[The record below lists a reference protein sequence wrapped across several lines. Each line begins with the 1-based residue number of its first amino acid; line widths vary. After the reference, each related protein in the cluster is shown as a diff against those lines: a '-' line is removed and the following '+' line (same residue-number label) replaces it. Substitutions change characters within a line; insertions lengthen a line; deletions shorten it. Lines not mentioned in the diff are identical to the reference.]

1 MRHSSSIWYQIAFSL
16 SQTLSQDSEFTHQQ
30 MAMQA
35 ASPAA
40 ALPSAHVVGNAFVE
54 QYYHILHESPELV
67 YKFYQDSS
75 VLSRPDSNGVM
86 TSVTT
91 MQAINEKI
99 LSLDYGNYKAE
110 IETADAQESYKGG
123 VIVLVTG
130 CLTGKDNVRK
140 KFTQTFFLA
149 PQEKG
154 YFVLNDVFRYVEES
168 ELLEVINSVTVNNG
182 INNNNATMSPV
193 PLDPEPIRGPDHPPL
208 EPVATFQTEDLN
220 NSPEVCDPSD
230 HEEGSV
236 LEEEVIDEPPTHSS
250 QIETYTVVSSDPS
263 DAREQKE
270 SYASIVK
277 VNKVA
282 KASTRVYVPTSNTR
296 VVPANADLQSLGS
309 AKPSPE
315 LEASAPTGDSAPQST
330 DAHEEVEGFSIHVRN
345 LPVNA
350 MVAQLEEEFRK
361 FGPIKRGGIQVR
373 SNKQQGFCFGFVEF
387 ESLISMQSAI
397 KASPLT
403 IGGRQAV
410 VEEKRTTT
418 RVGSSARGRYP
429 SGRGGFRNDNFR
441 SRGNFG
447 GGGGRSFG
455 RNEFRN
461 QGEFLGQP
469 KGPSGHNG
477 ENYQRVD
484 QNGSGRGGRQGGM
497 NKSAASG

>member
-1 MRHSSSIWYQIAFSL
+1 
-16 SQTLSQDSEFTHQQ
+16 
-30 MAMQA
+30 
-35 ASPAA
+35 
-40 ALPSAHVVGNAFVE
+40 
-54 QYYHILHESPELV
+54 
-67 YKFYQDSS
+67 
-75 VLSRPDSNGVM
+75 
-86 TSVTT
+86 
-91 MQAINEKI
+91 
-99 LSLDYGNYKAE
+99 
-110 IETADAQESYKGG
+110 
-123 VIVLVTG
+123 
-130 CLTGKDNVRK
+130 
-140 KFTQTFFLA
+140 
-149 PQEKG
+149 
-154 YFVLNDVFRYVEES
+154 
-168 ELLEVINSVTVNNG
+168 
-182 INNNNATMSPV
+182 MSPL

-220 NSPEVCDPSD
+220 NGPEVCDPSD

-236 LEEEVIDEPPTHSS
+236 LEEEV
-250 QIETYTVVSSDPS
+250 
-263 DAREQKE
+263 
-270 SYASIVK
+270 K

-282 KASTRVYVPTSNTR
+282 KASTRVYVPTINTR

-309 AKPSPE
+309 AKPFPE

-330 DAHEEVEGFSIHVRN
+330 DAHEEVEGYSIHVRN

-373 SNKQQGFCFGFVEF
+373 SNKQGFCFGFVEF

-429 SGRGGFRNDNFR
+429 LGRGGFRNDNFR

-447 GGGGRSFG
+447 GGGGGGRSFG

-461 QGEFLGQP
+461 
-469 KGPSGHNG
+469 
-477 ENYQRVD
+477 
-484 QNGSGRGGRQGGM
+484 
-497 NKSAASG
+497 

>member
-1 MRHSSSIWYQIAFSL
+1 
-16 SQTLSQDSEFTHQQ
+16 
-30 MAMQA
+30 MAMQT

-91 MQAINEKI
+91 MQAINDKI

-110 IETADAQESYKGG
+110 IKTADAQESYKEG

-168 ELLEVINSVTVNNG
+168 ESLEVINSVTVNNG
-182 INNNNATMSPV
+182 INNSNATMSPL

-220 NSPEVCDPSD
+220 NGPEVCDPSD

-263 DAREQKE
+263 DAHEQKK

-277 VNKVA
+277 VSKVA

-330 DAHEEVEGFSIHVRN
+330 DAHEEVEGYSIHVRN

-361 FGPIKRGGIQVR
+361 FGSIKRG
-373 SNKQQGFCFGFVEF
+373 
-387 ESLISMQSAI
+387 
-397 KASPLT
+397 
-403 IGGRQAV
+403 
-410 VEEKRTTT
+410 
-418 RVGSSARGRYP
+418 VGSSARGRYP

-447 GGGGRSFG
+447 GGGGGRSFG

-461 QGEFLGQP
+461 QGEFSGRP

>member
-1 MRHSSSIWYQIAFSL
+1 
-16 SQTLSQDSEFTHQQ
+16 

-40 ALPSAHVVGNAFVE
+40 ALPSAHVVGDAFVE
-54 QYYHILHESPELV
+54 QYYRILHESPELV

-75 VLSRPDSNGVM
+75 VLSRPNSNGVM

-110 IETADAQESYKGG
+110 IKTAD
-123 VIVLVTG
+123 
-130 CLTGKDNVRK
+130 DNVRK

-149 PQEKG
+149 PH

-168 ELLEVINSVTVNNG
+168 ESLEVINSVTVNNG
-182 INNNNATMSPV
+182 INNNNATMSPL

-208 EPVATFQTEDLN
+208 EPVATFQIEDLN
-220 NSPEVCDPSD
+220 NGPEVCDPSD

-236 LEEEVIDEPPTHSS
+236 LEEEV
-250 QIETYTVVSSDPS
+250 
-263 DAREQKE
+263 
-270 SYASIVK
+270 K
-277 VNKVA
+277 VNKVT
-282 KASTRVYVPTSNTR
+282 KASARVYVPTSNTR

-330 DAHEEVEGFSIHVRN
+330 DAHEEVEGYSIHVRN

-373 SNKQQGFCFGFVEF
+373 SNKQGFCFGFVEF

-403 IGGRQAV
+403 IGVAKLLLRKRGLQLELAV
-410 VEEKRTTT
+410 V
-418 RVGSSARGRYP
+418 RGE
-429 SGRGGFRNDNFR
+429 GTLRGGVDSGMTTSGAVGTLVVVVVVVGALAGTSSETRA
-441 SRGNFG
+441 
-447 GGGGRSFG
+447 SFQVNP
-455 RNEFRN
+455 RAQADTMERII
-461 QGEFLGQP
+461 
-469 KGPSGHNG
+469 
-477 ENYQRVD
+477 
-484 QNGSGRGGRQGGM
+484 
-497 NKSAASG
+497 NKSIRMEAEEVAVKVG

>member
-1 MRHSSSIWYQIAFSL
+1 MIREDTGDRVVLDILI
-16 SQTLSQDSEFTHQQ
+16 DCNQ

-75 VLSRPDSNGVM
+75 VLSRPNSNGVM

-91 MQAINEKI
+91 MQAINDKI
-99 LSLDYGNYKAE
+99 LSLDYGNYKVE
-110 IETADAQESYKGG
+110 IKTADAQESYKGG

-149 PQEKG
+149 LH

-168 ELLEVINSVTVNNG
+168 ESLEVINSVTVNND
-182 INNNNATMSPV
+182 INNNNATMSPL

-220 NSPEVCDPSD
+220 NGPEVCDPSD

-236 LEEEVIDEPPTHSS
+236 LEEEV
-250 QIETYTVVSSDPS
+250 
-263 DAREQKE
+263 
-270 SYASIVK
+270 K

-282 KASTRVYVPTSNTR
+282 KASTRVYVPTINTR

-309 AKPSPE
+309 AKPFPE

-330 DAHEEVEGFSIHVRN
+330 DAHEEVEGYSIHVRN

-373 SNKQQGFCFGFVEF
+373 SNKQGFCFGFVEF

-429 SGRGGFRNDNFR
+429 LGRGGFRNDNFR

-447 GGGGRSFG
+447 GGGGGGRSFG

-461 QGEFLGQP
+461 
-469 KGPSGHNG
+469 
-477 ENYQRVD
+477 
-484 QNGSGRGGRQGGM
+484 
-497 NKSAASG
+497 